1 MGKGPR
7 SVGGAMK
14 RYRVDYSSQDAEWT
28 HFVYC
33 KTLIEAMEVGMAL
46 VPRRPDFYAFSARE
60 VPNE

>member
-1 MGKGPR
+1 
-7 SVGGAMK
+7 MK